1 MIDPANRIPEPLLP
15 EHKLL
20 REVGTMPQLSGDL
33 RSRIVVD
40 VRRQV
45 RYGRWADRLR
55 ITAAVVA
62 ASLLVCLVWKFR
74 WTGREEI
81 VEQKPVVVPVPVT
94 APMSPSPGTYSSS
107 PAPISPEPATTP
119 QGGPSSVRDLREMQ
133 QLNRLIEDIQ
143 GRNNVLCGLVP
154 IW

>member
-1 MIDPANRIPEPLLP
+1 MIDPVKRISEPLLP
-15 EHKLL
+15 EHQLL

-33 RSRIVVD
+33 RSRVVVD
-40 VRRQV
+40 IQRQV

-55 ITAAVVA
+55 IAGAVLA

-74 WTGREEI
+74 WTGQDK
-81 VEQKPVVVPVPVT
+81 VAEQKPVEVSSPVATP
-94 APMSPSPGTYSSS
+94 ASPSAGIYSSS
-107 PAPISPEPATTP
+107 PTSPTEPARVP
-119 QGGPSSVRDLREMQ
+119 QGGPSSVPDMREMQ

-154 IW
+154 VW

>member
-1 MIDPANRIPEPLLP
+1 MIDPVKRISEPLLP
-15 EHKLL
+15 EHQLL

-33 RSRIVVD
+33 RSRVVVD
-40 VRRQV
+40 IRRQV

-55 ITAAVVA
+55 IAAAVLA

-74 WTGREEI
+74 WTGQDQ
-81 VEQKPVVVPVPVT
+81 VAEQKPVEVPAPVVVP
-94 APMSPSPGTYSSS
+94 APPSSGIYSNSPTS
-107 PAPISPEPATTP
+107 PAEPAKVP
-119 QGGPSSVRDLREMQ
+119 QGGPSSVPDMREMQ

-143 GRNNVLCGLVP
+143 GRNNILCGLVP